1 VEAGEGEND
10 EAVPMRGSLRH
21 VRRRRSGAKV
31 MEQRGE
37 LESRVE
43 RRSEGRR
50 QCSPFIRGRGSVG
63 EAVTSDSSRRLMA
76 LMPLMAVG
84 R

>member
-1 VEAGEGEND
+1 VKKRRKGDGGQQRN
-10 EAVPMRGSLRH
+10 LH
-21 VRRRRSGAKV
+21 VARVLER
-31 MEQRGE
+31 RGE

-43 RRSEGRR
+43 RRSEGRG

-63 EAVTSDSSRRLMA
+63 EAVTSGSSRRLMA